1 MTSDTQNVT
10 PENAENAEEAPK
22 APLWLI
28 MVVVI
33 LGIGIV
39 GMLGLIIMKIIAGD
53 HQKKPEEEQLVSEA
67 VISTPSAPN
76 RAAGQIASPEKNVF
90 VPGSQY
96 AINYDGLV
104 VERPEGAEL
113 ISSSL
118 SGYEILLRFRT
129 KGGEDLLLIVNRT
142 NGKTQQVKISR

>member
-53 HQKKPEEEQLVSEA
+53 HQKKPEEEQPVAEVVVS
-67 VISTPSAPN
+67 SPSAPE

-96 AINYDGLV
+96 AINYDGLA

-113 ISSSL
+113 ISSTL
-118 SGYEILLRFRT
+118 SGYEILLHFRT
-129 KGGEDLLLIVNRT
+129 MNGEDLLLIVNRT
-142 NGKTQQVKISR
+142 NGRTQQVKISQ

>member
-39 GMLGLIIMKIIAGD
+39 GMLGLIIMKIAAGD
-53 HQKKPEEEQLVSEA
+53 HQKKP
-67 VISTPSAPN
+67 STPSAPDN
-76 RAAGQIASPEKNVF
+76 AAGQIATPEKNVF

-96 AINYDGLV
+96 AINYDGLTV
-104 VERPEGAEL
+104 KRPEGAEL

-129 KGGEDLLLIVNRT
+129 NDGEDLLLIVNRT